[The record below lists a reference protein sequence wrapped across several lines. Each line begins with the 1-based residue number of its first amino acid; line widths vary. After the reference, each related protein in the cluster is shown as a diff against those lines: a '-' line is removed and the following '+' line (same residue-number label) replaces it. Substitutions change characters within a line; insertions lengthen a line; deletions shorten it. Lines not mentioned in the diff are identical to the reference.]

1 MAQIAPILSFSWTR
15 AGRSMTWALLVSW
28 SSKWFEPFGSE
39 SPSCGLYPHVTS
51 RSVHRPSRDVK
62 IRRLVRRIYIR
73 RLRRS
78 RLRAEFHRRI
88 AVQAALSFQGRWLID
103 VGCGPGLLAR
113 RLKGEIPLANI
124 VGLDLDRDMLRIARQ
139 ENSIDV
145 IQANV
150 TQLPLRNGV
159 VDLALSSASLKD
171 WAQPGSGLREIVRC
185 LRPGGWA
192 LIYEFLTEGQGSKPI
207 GFRRRFGV
215 VSDLLRRMARF
226 FAPFSLSE
234 AEELIQTAR
243 GARGELATDADLGVV
258 RLTFRKVTD

>member
-1 MAQIAPILSFSWTR
+1 MN
-15 AGRSMTWALLVSW
+15 LLESAVHHVVFTLNVI
-28 SSKWFEPFGSE
+28 SSN
-39 SPSCGLYPHVTS
+39 
-51 RSVHRPSRDVK
+51 VHRPSRDVR
-62 IRRLVRRIYIR
+62 IRGLARRLYIR

-88 AVQAALSFQGRWLID
+88 AVHAALSFQGRWLID

-113 RLKGEIPLANI
+113 KLEREIPAANI
-124 VGLDLDRDMLRIARQ
+124 VGLDLDRNMLRIARQ

-150 TQLPLRNGV
+150 TQLPLRNDV

-171 WAQPGSGLREIVRC
+171 WAQPSSGLREIVRC

-192 LIYEFLTEGQGSKPI
+192 LIYEFVTKGQGSKPI

-234 AEELIQTAR
+234 AEELIHTTEGVR
-243 GARGELATDADLGVV
+243 SDL
-258 RLTFRKVTD
+258 VTDDEMGVLRLAFQKV